1 MESIDG
7 MSLGA
12 QYLALSFVR
21 WDSASD
27 ETLIHLLDL
36 DELRYLGS
44 ESVSG
49 ALYGGGNADFRI
61 NEFDGVLRL
70 VTTRW
75 TGDEEDAFEHVLYL
89 LRPESD
95 AA

>member
-44 ESVSG
+44 ESVS
-49 ALYGGGNADFRI
+49 APRI
-61 NEFDGVLRL
+61 RRQCRFQNQRI
-70 VTTRW
+70 
-75 TGDEEDAFEHVLYL
+75 
-89 LRPESD
+89 
-95 AA
+95 